1 MNGTFIQSVLSDPS
15 PEYLRDQFAMAAL
28 QGLISGPNVEKGDC
42 KTFDEIAQSVAKAS
56 YRFADAMMKQR
67 EAE

>member
-1 MNGTFIQSVLSDPS
+1 MTITLEQLQEV
-15 PEYLRDQFAMAAL
+15 EQRRLRDEFAMAAL